1 MCKKEIEGS
10 FKIAADE
17 ELRKSTLQRPDT
29 VQLEEHDRWLI
40 DIMLNGSEASQKLS
54 EMLKE
59 GYEQNRDSGE
69 ELKANDPIVEDLIR
83 YAFGTMICFQDLYEK
98 LEEAKNQ
105 DSYDEIPESIREAWT
120 KANSMRA
127 WEHKT
132 FDQLQRD
139 LKTTVTEE
147 FKK

>member
-1 MCKKEIEGS
+1 MK
-10 FKIAADE
+10 
-17 ELRKSTLQRPDT
+17 
-29 VQLEEHDRWLI
+29 
-40 DIMLNGSEASQKLS
+40 NGSEASQKLS

-59 GYEQNRDSGE
+59 GYEQNRDSSE

-83 YAFGTMICFQDLYEK
+83 YAFATMICFQDLYEK

>member
-1 MCKKEIEGS
+1 MYTKKVDDLQNAKKADES
-10 FKIAADE
+10 KIA
-17 ELRKSTLQRPDT
+17 RN
-29 VQLEEHDRWLI
+29 H
-40 DIMLNGSEASQKLS
+40 
-54 EMLKE
+54 
-59 GYEQNRDSGE
+59 
-69 ELKANDPIVEDLIR
+69 
-83 YAFGTMICFQDLYEK
+83 EK

>member
-83 YAFGTMICFQDLYEK
+83 YAFGTMICF
-98 LEEAKNQ
+98 
-105 DSYDEIPESIREAWT
+105 
-120 KANSMRA
+120 
-127 WEHKT
+127 
-132 FDQLQRD
+132 
-139 LKTTVTEE
+139 
-147 FKK
+147 